1 MQRLDITR
9 HYNIHMLIKT
19 NVIFIYKSKDCVKR
33 HRNVI
38 IFNEIISH
46 NCVCLSTIQVMFLPN
61 ILLGSRPMYDEFFN
75 QISILLLIRN
85 TMFM

>member
-1 MQRLDITR
+1 MTKKKIAHKEISANCTKNKEIIKIQRLDITR

-46 NCVCLSTIQVMFLPN
+46 NCVCLSTIQVNLLPN
-61 ILLGSRPMYDEFFN
+61 I
-75 QISILLLIRN
+75 
-85 TMFM
+85 